1 MPYPRS
7 GDTAL
12 AGLMRDINQSLD
24 TRFRGYDGNS
34 GVDAA
39 AVQNGRVLRGRGF
52 QPLSSK
58 VGVL

>member
-34 GVDAA
+34 GVVAA
-39 AVQNGRVLRGRGF
+39 AVQNGRRIA
-52 QPLSSK
+52 
-58 VGVL
+58 